1 MPQNPPSTKPAR
13 PECPAQTMLA
23 PRPRRRST
31 APFLGECIA
40 VATFFFALVAVPSL
54 SASAAD
60 PEPAAVASSI
70 DTPGATAAAP
80 VEVVLVLDNSG
91 SMRTH
96 DPDFLTRK
104 AVLAFAEA
112 LAARGVEQ
120 GFEARVGV
128 VLFDEDVDLAL
139 PLTPLSPASAATLLG
154 PALAALDYSGQLT
167 RSADAVERAL
177 YALRTD
183 GERSAARQAIVLL
196 TDGKLDTGDPGRDY
210 DAATWLREDLAGE
223 SRERGIRIF
232 GLAFTDRADYQLI
245 QAIAR
250 KTGADY
256 YRAARAE
263 ELAPITESVLARL
276 TTADPGP
283 PLAKTDASAA
293 PGEGPPAATPSVSAA
308 PIAGASDTPA
318 FERLGWLPVLV
329 LLLATGGFV
338 GLRARAR
345 ERAAGS
351 GALASD
357 PALRTD
363 LPPAQLLD
371 VGGVLGETGRA
382 IPLQPGRTRIGRDP
396 NNDIVIAD
404 DTISSEHAV
413 IELVAGRYWLEDLRS
428 TNGTKHGDGRLGRGE
443 RVVLKGGDH
452 VRFADVDLMFV
463 FAGYV
468 PGGATVLLPSTSA
481 PPSYW
486 QASRPGASARLEA
499 LERSER
505 HAAELALPHAVE
517 LPVDPLEPGTD
528 LDPAIAPIAAEP
540 LPESGTAASFASGAE
555 PPSDPVT
562 MPEAGESTRPDGA
575 GANPAA
581 GDPAS
586 ELYRECLDYH
596 LTRVAE
602 LSPAFAQFV
611 ERAFDEE
618 MREAMRVA
626 AGELVQSAQRED
638 RLAKRAYTRDRI
650 RYVLCGAPGGMDA
663 AAEAYRTAH
672 GGFTRFLSEEI
683 SSETFRADRCELVAV
698 LTFGRA
704 AGAPWVSL
712 SVVPDDGQDPRIDLL
727 SYELLTDAERRAIEP
742 QTQREV
748 SQTGRA

>member
-1 MPQNPPSTKPAR
+1 MPQSPPSTKFARSEFSARTLPA
-13 PECPAQTMLA
+13 L
-23 PRPRRRST
+23 RPRRRST
-31 APFLGECIA
+31 ARLLVECIA
-40 VATFFFALVAVPSL
+40 CAAFALVAHPALPV
-54 SASAAD
+54 SAAN
-60 PEPAAVASSI
+60 PEPAAAASAIGS
-70 DTPGATAAAP
+70 PGATATAPP
-80 VEVVLVLDNSG
+80 VEVVFVLDNSG

-104 AVLAFAEA
+104 AVLAFADA
-112 LAARGVEQ
+112 FAARGREQ
-120 GFEARVGV
+120 GFEARIGV
-128 VLFDEDVDLAL
+128 VLFDENVDLAL
-139 PLTPLSPASAATLLG
+139 PLTPLSPDSAAALLG
-154 PALAALDYSGQLT
+154 PALDGLDYSGQLT

-177 YALRTD
+177 YALRTT
-183 GERSAARQAIVLL
+183 GEPSPSRQAIVLL

-250 KTGADY
+250 KTDAAY
-256 YRAARAE
+256 YRAERAE
-263 ELAPITESVLARL
+263 ELAPITESVLTRL
-276 TTADPGP
+276 TTGDGGP
-283 PLAKTDASAA
+283 PLVRTDASAA
-293 PGEGPPAATPSVSAA
+293 SGEGLPAATPNVSAA
-308 PIAGASDTPA
+308 PIPEASETPA

-338 GLRARAR
+338 GLRARSR

-351 GALASD
+351 GASFSD
-357 PALRTD
+357 QALRTD

-382 IPLQPGRTRIGRDP
+382 IPLQSGRTRIGRDP

-428 TNGTKHGDGRLGRGE
+428 TNGTKHGDARLGRGE

-505 HAAELALPHAVE
+505 RAAELALAHAVE
-517 LPVDPLEPGTD
+517 PPVEPLERLGDPDAQPAEIALQAPSDAGT
-528 LDPAIAPIAAEP
+528 AVSFVAEP
-540 LPESGTAASFASGAE
+540 E
-555 PPSDPVT
+555 PPSDSVT
-562 MPEAGESTRPDGA
+562 TPEVIESTRPDGA
-575 GANPAA
+575 GATPSA
-581 GDPAS
+581 GAPAS

-611 ERAFDEE
+611 ERAFDDE

-663 AAEAYRTAH
+663 AAEAYRSAH

-683 SSETFRADRCELVAV
+683 SSESFRADRCEIAAV

-704 AGAPWVSL
+704 AGTPWVSL
-712 SVVPDDGQDPRIDLL
+712 SVVPDEGRDPRIDLL
-727 SYELLTDAERRAIEP
+727 SYELLTDVERRTIEP